1 MKPDLPNETMVFEFF
16 DTYFKKY
23 GRPSSIRAVKNYFQ
37 CGRYPF
43 YSKLLNAWKEHKVE
57 EDNRKDPLTAFRNDE
72 IKEAFLESV
81 LNVLGPTLN
90 KVLSDKFKESQAYV
104 EVAEKDRA
112 DALKQLDSNEQV
124 IETLRNEIAELK
136 NQIKEYAVEKQK
148 MNDDFTRKLVEQ
160 AKELA
165 VLQEKLKS
173 IVIEPVKMS
182 KTK

>member
-1 MKPDLPNETMVFEFF
+1 M
-16 DTYFKKY
+16 
-23 GRPSSIRAVKNYFQ
+23 
-37 CGRYPF
+37 
-43 YSKLLNAWKEHKVE
+43 
-57 EDNRKDPLTAFRNDE
+57 
-72 IKEAFLESV
+72 
-81 LNVLGPTLN
+81 N

>member
-1 MKPDLPNETMVFEFF
+1 M
-16 DTYFKKY
+16 
-23 GRPSSIRAVKNYFQ
+23 
-37 CGRYPF
+37 
-43 YSKLLNAWKEHKVE
+43 
-57 EDNRKDPLTAFRNDE
+57 
-72 IKEAFLESV
+72 
-81 LNVLGPTLN
+81 N

-124 IETLRNEIAELK
+124 IETLHSEIAELK
-136 NQIKEYAVEKQK
+136 NQIREYSVEKQK
-148 MNDDFTRKLVEQ
+148 LNDDFTKKLVEQ

-173 IVIEPVKMS
+173 IAIEPVKMS

>member
-1 MKPDLPNETMVFEFF
+1 MSRWLE
-16 DTYFKKY
+16 KY
-23 GRPSSIRAVKNYFQ
+23 GARDADGNVAALMLRKKRPLSGLEQRNLVLEHELSLLRE
-37 CGRYPF
+37 
-43 YSKLLNAWKEHKVE
+43 KLKQKGY
-57 EDNRKDPLTAFRNDE
+57 
-72 IKEAFLESV
+72 KEACIEYV
-81 LNVLGPTLN
+81 WNGGGPTYN
-90 KVLSDKFKESQAYV
+90 KVFIDKFKESQAYV

-165 VLQEKLKS
+165 VLQEKFKS